1 MGNSQESCIFVV
13 NMQKYVHT
21 IKIFMTETRKLVNSI
36 IEGIQE
42 KKGHRIRVADLRN
55 IDDTICQ
62 YLVICEGNSPTQV
75 AAIEDSV
82 WDAVQK
88 QTGEKPRSVDG
99 LRNSLWVA
107 MDYTDVVVHVFV
119 PDAREF
125 YDIDNL
131 WDDAEMEEIPDEV

>member
-13 NMQKYVHT
+13 NLQKYVHT